1 MRGSTFKRKRKDGT
15 VTYGVIFDDLP
26 SANKKRKQ
34 RRMGGFCTKQEAVQ
48 KLHDIRTAMR
58 SGQYYEPTRLTVSEY
73 SAKWLAEISH
83 SVRARTVAGYR
94 QRLDDHL
101 LTRIGHMPMWAVQP
115 QHIKD
120 LHDSLLREGRKR
132 KLDTPVGL
140 KPRSVVHVHRI
151 AHAMFSE
158 AVRSQIIPSNPCSH
172 VRPPRVA
179 RVEQR
184 VLDESEV
191 KGLIEAAGQS
201 PLQPF
206 IVLAVSTGA
215 RSGEL
220 AALTWHCVDLE
231 SGRINIAFGQ
241 ARDGSPTE
249 LKTRQS
255 RRNVALPPGA
265 VSLLKA
271 HKARQKLARGENWSD
286 QGLVFADEIG
296 RPWLVQAISG
306 KFKAVAVL
314 AGLDASVHTHTLR
327 HTYASLALKGGV
339 PVTTVSANLGH
350 SSPSTTMNV
359 YAHHIPSTEDAAAK
373 VMERA
378 LKGLA

>member
-1 MRGSTFKRKRKDGT
+1 MRGSTFKRKRKDGSL
-15 VTYGVIFDDLP
+15 TYGVIFDDLP
-26 SANKKRKQ
+26 GADKKRKQ
-34 RRMGGFCTKQEAVQ
+34 RRIGGFCTKKEAVQ

-58 SGQYYEPTRLTVSEY
+58 SGQYYEPTKLTVSEY
-73 SAKWLAEISH
+73 AEKWLAEISH
-83 SVRARTVAGYR
+83 SVRARTVTGYR
-94 QRLDDHL
+94 QRLEDHI
-101 LTRIGHMPMWAVQP
+101 LTRIGHMPMWAVQT

-120 LHDSLLREGRKR
+120 LHDSLLRDGRKR

-140 KPRSVVHVHRI
+140 QPRSVVHVHRI

-158 AVRSQIIPSNPCSH
+158 AVRSQIIPSNPCSN

-184 VLDESEV
+184 VLDETEV
-191 KGLIEAAGQS
+191 KSLIDAAGQS
-201 PLQPF
+201 PMYPF

-220 AALTWHCVDLE
+220 AALTWPYVDLE
-231 SGRINIAFGQ
+231 SSRISIVYGQ
-241 ARDGSPTE
+241 SRDGSLSE

-255 RRNVALPPGA
+255 RRNITLPPGA
-265 VSLLKA
+265 VSVLKSY
-271 HKARQKLARGENWSD
+271 KARQKLARGENWSD

-306 KFKAVAVL
+306 KFKAVAAL

-327 HTYASLALKGGV
+327 HTYASLALRGGV

-359 YAHHIPSTEDAAAK
+359 YAHHIPSIEDAAAK
-373 VMERA
+373 IMERA